1 MPNAALDS
9 GFRQKTACRGAVEL
23 HPCSGSTPG
32 HHSGTGFCRS
42 NLPPSWLDHQRTGL
56 SRSRTLLHAL
66 PHFSNFSAQSPALA
80 VPTSPFPPC
89 YLHVVASGRHGLTEL
104 KANFTLP
111 ILHCHPY
118 HLCPLARTW
127 HATPLG
133 LLSQSGKPSSL
144 DLSLLPLLT
153 FNPSADLVALSQIYT
168 VSSSVPKPK
177 PEPPTRHG
185 GPQQGSPHPHVLP
198 TLAHILSG
206 TAIRSVTPLLETVD
220 TPHLAR
226 DKSRCPEH
234 NLQGLAQTHPL
245 PLACHAPA
253 TLALLLLTH
262 FCH

>member
-1 MPNAALDS
+1 MGLWNSTRVP
-9 GFRQKTACRGAVEL
+9 GA
-23 HPCSGSTPG
+23 
-32 HHSGTGFCRS
+32 
-42 NLPPSWLDHQRTGL
+42 PPVITQGL
-56 SRSRTLLHAL
+56 ASVGATCL
-66 PHFSNFSAQSPALA
+66 PHGWTISEPAFLDPAPSSTRCLASQTSPAQSPALA

-226 DKSRCPEH
+226 DKSRCPKH